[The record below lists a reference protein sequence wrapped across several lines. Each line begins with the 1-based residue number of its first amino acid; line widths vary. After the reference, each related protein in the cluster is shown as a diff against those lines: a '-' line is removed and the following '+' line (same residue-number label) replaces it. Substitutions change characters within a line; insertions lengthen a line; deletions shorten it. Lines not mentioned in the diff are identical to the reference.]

1 MARHG
6 RLRRL
11 RRLEGLDP
19 VRDFHEI
26 YRATVT
32 LEFPWDMKQALSF
45 ALFRTYAVPGIG
57 ELLARTGEF
66 TQRTQKRYD
75 DTALILDAVIE
86 HGFGTEQARDSF
98 RRMNQMHGAYPIS
111 NDDMRYVLSTFV
123 VSPAGW
129 PPTAGGRWQASRSR
143 VGDVLRAVAQHEH
156 PRGARTA
163 VGFEQLMVDV
173 QRERFAFSP
182 GGRAVADAT
191 LNLLGTFPPFH
202 LLPARLVRPVAYAL
216 MDDPLLAAFRFPRPS
231 PALRTTLRARPTS
244 AGARRP
250 GPSRW
255 RNSDIRSY
263 PDGGRSAPSR
273 RRAARRAG
281 RRRSRMAAVAQAPGR
296 ASTHGGPPAARASAR
311 LAAGPGSGS
320 ALARRGDAQR
330 GRAGRP
336 GVLR

>member
-66 TQRTQKRYD
+66 TRRTQKRYD

-86 HGFGTEQARDSF
+86 HGFGTSQARDAF
-98 RRMNQMHGAYPIS
+98 RRMNQMHGAYPIP

-123 VSPAGW
+123 VTPVRWLAAYGWRPMAGVEK
-129 PPTAGGRWQASRSR
+129 AAS
-143 VGDVLRAVAQHEH
+143 VTYYRAVAQHMNI
-156 PRGARTA
+156 RA
-163 VGFEQLMVDV
+163 VPDSYAGFERLMDGYE
-173 QRERFAFSP
+173 REHFAFSP

-191 LNLLGTFPPFH
+191 LDLLGTFPPFH
-202 LLPARLVRPVAYAL
+202 LLPARLVRPAAYAL
-216 MDDPLLAAFRFPRPS
+216 MDDPLLAAFRFPQPNPVLRGAVRT
-231 PALRTTLRARPTS
+231 ALAARGRAGRWQAPR
-244 AGARRP
+244 AEPRFARQNP
-250 GPSRW
+250 
-255 RNSDIRSY
+255 DIRSY
-263 PDGGRSAPSR
+263 PDGYDLAGLGTFPGEPGAGRS
-273 RRAARRAG
+273 
-281 RRRSRMAAVAQAPGR
+281 
-296 ASTHGGPPAARASAR
+296 
-311 LAAGPGSGS
+311 GS
-320 ALARRGDAQR
+320 
-330 GRAGRP
+330 
-336 GVLR
+336 